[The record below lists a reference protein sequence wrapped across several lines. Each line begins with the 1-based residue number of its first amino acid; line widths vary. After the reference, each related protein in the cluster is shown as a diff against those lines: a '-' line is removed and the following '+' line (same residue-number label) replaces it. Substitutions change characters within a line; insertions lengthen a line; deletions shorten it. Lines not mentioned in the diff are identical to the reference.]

1 MKNITMYDL
10 LHYVE
15 GDPHPDFGNKD
26 TRDTIESYESI
37 IIHMIKELQT
47 VSKLSTDS
55 EDMNRSAEAA
65 KESIV
70 NISTVIK
77 RCIREHIDRR
87 DT

>member
-1 MKNITMYDL
+1 MYNL

-15 GDPHPDFGNKD
+15 GDPYPDYGRED
-26 TRDTIESYESI
+26 TRDTIESYEYMI
-37 IIHMIKELQT
+37 IRMIKDLQT

-77 RCIREHIDRR
+77 RCIKEHIDRR
-87 DT
+87 EG